1 MFEKALV
8 TKRTLAGTLAEIP
21 TRLYLRTILIIGN
34 HLRFTLAV
42 RYKHI
47 CRHNVVGL
55 ESALWATS
63 AYATSLSAMWATQDE
78 PFDILLE
85 QLTLTPLANAR

>member
-8 TKRTLAGTLAEIP
+8 AKSTLAGTLAKIL
-21 TRLYLRTILIIGN
+21 TRFYLRTVLIIGN
-34 HLRFTLAV
+34 YLRFSLAI
-42 RYKHI
+42 RYEHI

-63 AYATSLSAMWATQDE
+63 AYGTNVSE
-78 PFDILLE
+78 CG
-85 QLTLTPLANAR
+85 ANVRRTF